1 MMTGKDEEESS
12 ERSKWK
18 LGLPRKTEELQG
30 IEKKAKNL
38 IVGAGARVLFYPT
51 LLYNVMRNTFE
62 AEFRWWDQIDQFLL
76 LGAVPFPRDV
86 LRLKSIGVQAVVTLN
101 EPYETLV
108 PTSMYKDHGINHLVI
123 PTRDYLFAPSFADI
137 QLAVAFINEHAERGE
152 VTYVHCKAGRG
163 RSTTVVL
170 CYLVEH
176 RRMTPLE
183 ALHYVRSKRP
193 RVLLAAAQ
201 WKAVQDFSKRRD
213 DCLEE
218 KSLLLRASCRPVL
231 TLPWLNTNSF
241 LKGVR
246 TCSPKNNLE
255 IVASDDD
262 EGTNLTEDTPV
273 LVSSTDLVGY
283 SDIQDAG
290 CVNKQWQDVGVVY
303 KLRLLAA
310 KNVVSAAKASV
321 AFAKL
326 SSLWLGSVPQH
337 GVLKAGVPVTRGP
350 APEAGNCKTMASN
363 FAGQL
368 PVTRIDVP
376 VCHSGMVNC

>member
-170 CYLVEH
+170 CYL
-176 RRMTPLE
+176 
-183 ALHYVRSKRP
+183 
-193 RVLLAAAQ
+193 
-201 WKAVQDFSKRRD
+201 AVQDFSKRRD

>member
-218 KSLLLRASCRPVL
+218 KSLLLRAS
-231 TLPWLNTNSF
+231 
-241 LKGVR
+241 
-246 TCSPKNNLE
+246 
-255 IVASDDD
+255 
-262 EGTNLTEDTPV
+262 
-273 LVSSTDLVGY
+273 
-283 SDIQDAG
+283 
-290 CVNKQWQDVGVVY
+290 
-303 KLRLLAA
+303 
-310 KNVVSAAKASV
+310 
-321 AFAKL
+321 
-326 SSLWLGSVPQH
+326 
-337 GVLKAGVPVTRGP
+337 
-350 APEAGNCKTMASN
+350 
-363 FAGQL
+363 
-368 PVTRIDVP
+368 
-376 VCHSGMVNC
+376 